1 MSDYQIV
8 RFSGL
13 RELDRALGKTSKD
26 LRTILRDDLKEVAE
40 IVAVEARHIA
50 AEKGLVRSG
59 DMVRRIQPF
68 SLVRGTGVRSTSL
81 HRGYRYPRRLEF
93 EGRDGE
99 PYGPDATLL
108 PAVQNKQAEVFAKAE
123 LLLDRL
129 MADLAA

>member
-13 RELDRALGKTSKD
+13 RELDRALGKADKD

-40 IVAVEARHIA
+40 IVAVEARRIA
-50 AEKGLVRSG
+50 QEKGLVRSG
-59 DMVRRIQPF
+59 DMIRKIQPF
-68 SLVRGTGVRSTSL
+68 SLVKGTGVRSSSI

-93 EGRDGE
+93 QGRDGE
-99 PYGPDATLL
+99 PYGPDASLL
-108 PAVQNKQAEVFAKAE
+108 PAVDAKQAEVFAKAQ

-129 MADLAA
+129 MVDLAS